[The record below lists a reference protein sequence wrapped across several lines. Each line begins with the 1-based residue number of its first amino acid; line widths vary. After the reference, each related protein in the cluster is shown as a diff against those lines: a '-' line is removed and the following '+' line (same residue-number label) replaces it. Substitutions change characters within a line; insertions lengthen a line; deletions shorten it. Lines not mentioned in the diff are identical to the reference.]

1 MLDVKSKFKHSLSFK
16 VLVTSTLLAILIIST
31 VGFVIHNRIS
41 SIIINEKIS
50 ISKIETKNALQ
61 LAQASFKTANLKS
74 DESLSKAIQQ
84 FIASSEEDGLI
95 SGRETI
101 LLPFSKDNK
110 VSNFYQTGTTLLVLN
125 SIPNN
130 FREETKASA
139 DITVAKTSVEYST
152 GTSFPGFIIG
162 SKINIPKTG
171 AYEIYYIF
179 KLDKQYQTI
188 NQLRV
193 ILAIGG
199 FLLTLLIGL
208 STKFVIRQVI
218 SPVQAA
224 ASVAEKFTQGD
235 LTSRMKISDSTEF
248 ASLGN
253 SFNEMAVSIQQQIY
267 RLENLSMLQQRFA
280 SDVSHELRTPLTTL
294 RMAAEVIYQGKD
306 NFDPNIARS
315 SELLLNQIDRFE
327 LLLSDLLEVSRFDA
341 EAASIDL
348 TTFNIVSLVRKTV
361 DYLHPSKATKLI
373 IDSPNESIYIQ
384 ADQRRIERILR
395 NLVSNAIDHGEGK
408 SIKVRIAESDNEV
421 AISVRDFGLGF
432 NEEDATF
439 LFDRFWRA
447 DPSRARTSGGS
458 GLGLS
463 IALEDTKLH
472 QGQLLAWGSPH
483 QGAHFV
489 LTLPKNHGTLVQSF
503 PIALIPEDKL
513 STVKE

>member
-16 VLVTSTLLAILIIST
+16 VLVTSSLLAILIIST

-41 SIIINEKIS
+41 SIVISEKIS
-50 ISKIETKNALQ
+50 ISEIETKNALQ
-61 LAQASFKTANLKS
+61 LAQANFNRANLKS

-95 SGRETI
+95 SGRETV

-125 SIPNN
+125 SIPID
-130 FREETKASA
+130 FREKTKASNEV
-139 DITVAKTSVEYST
+139 TVDRISIEYST
-152 GTSFPGFIIG
+152 GSSFPGFIVG

-188 NQLRV
+188 NQLRI
-193 ILAIGG
+193 ILISAG
-199 FLLTLLIGL
+199 LLLILLIGL
-208 STKFVIRQVI
+208 STQFVIRQVI

-224 ASVAEKFTQGD
+224 AAVAEKFTQGD
-235 LTSRMKISDSTEF
+235 ISDSTEF

-267 RLENLSMLQQRFA
+267 RLENLSMLQQRFV

-306 NFDPNIARS
+306 DFDPSITRS
-315 SELLLNQIDRFE
+315 SELLINQIDRFE
-327 LLLSDLLEVSRFDA
+327 LLLADLLEVSRFDA

-348 TTFNIVSLVRKTV
+348 TTFNIVNLVKKTV
-361 DYLHPSKATKLI
+361 DYLHPSKATKLLV
-373 IDSPNESIYIQ
+373 DSPNEVINIE

-395 NLVSNAIDHGEGK
+395 NLISNAIDHGEGK
-408 SIKVRIAESDNEV
+408 TVKVRVAESDNEIAV
-421 AISVRDFGLGF
+421 SVRDFGLGF
-432 NEEDATF
+432 NENDAPF

-463 IALEDTKLH
+463 ISLEDAKLH
-472 QGQLLAWGSPH
+472 QGQLLAWGSPN

-489 LTLPKNHGTLVQSF
+489 LTLPKNHGGLVQSF
-503 PIALIPEDKL
+503 PIPLVPEDKL